1 MLKHLPRSS
10 KFYAAGLSLL
20 ELMLVLSIVVAMV
33 ALSVRYYGNVS
44 ASKNVT
50 ATVSMISSVRTAV
63 DSYTSDRG
71 GSVTSIPS
79 VATLVSAGYLPD
91 SFNNGTPFGG
101 TITTGGTVGG
111 LFTIT
116 ATNVPSTT
124 LCTSIEDQLKSTINT
139 SLGESV
145 TISGADG
152 SVESGSAPP
161 PSSGSC
167 GVVVNY
173 MN

>member
-1 MLKHLPRSS
+1 MLKHVPRSL

-71 GSVTSIPS
+71 GSVTAIPS
-79 VATLVSAGYLPD
+79 VATLVSTGYLPD
-91 SFNNGTPFGG
+91 SYNNGTPFGG
-101 TITTGGTVGG
+101 AITTGGTVGG

-116 ATNVPSTT
+116 ATNIPSTT
-124 LCTSIEDQLKSTINT
+124 LCTSIQDQLKSTINT

-145 TISGADG
+145 AISGAG
-152 SVESGSAPP
+152 GNVASGESP

-167 GVVVNY
+167 SVVVNY